1 MGISAGGTDIT
12 AEALSYY
19 HNFLNQLNSYISE
32 TPSVNLIS
40 IGLMLLALIL
50 FLLFIILLYI
60 RSIAL
65 FAKELPI
72 GKNTS
77 SDVKKTDT
85 AEVMDNLHNEAE
97 LEKELELLLARDL
110 EKSKLEQAR
119 LDEADA
125 QQKQQ
130 AADALSLHERQ
141 QLEKEKREQKLV
153 DLDWKKNNT
162 NTAGNVLNSAGL
174 KYQKTASS
182 INELTGLIMELF
194 SRGVDDDKIAQAIN
208 YRNQGINAEED
219 ILQTISAIKTF
230 INMVRDGAF
239 NNLKSRKKLPSTEEA
254 LFHLSLGD
262 TSLALALVQARM
274 DKEVEQALSM
284 DYHIREQRF
293 AEISKTALAYGNL
306 ARLDNDKLAAGAY
319 ELALELSPAD
329 IQAESRLA
337 DLYFAQ
343 GNQTK
348 ALEIYDRL
356 STLNP
361 SPLLLANA
369 KQKKAMALQ
378 QRGDKLAAAQLAKEA
393 EQIYASSGVRQ
404 KLTPQ
409 EIEVL
414 EIIENHPG
422 PQRAEQTASLLIAME
437 NQQQNAR

>member
-1 MGISAGGTDIT
+1 M
-12 AEALSYY
+12 
-19 HNFLNQLNSYISE
+19 
-32 TPSVNLIS
+32 
-40 IGLMLLALIL
+40 
-50 FLLFIILLYI
+50 
-60 RSIAL
+60 
-65 FAKELPI
+65 
-72 GKNTS
+72 
-77 SDVKKTDT
+77 
-85 AEVMDNLHNEAE
+85 
-97 LEKELELLLARDL
+97 
-110 EKSKLEQAR
+110 
-119 LDEADA
+119 
-125 QQKQQ
+125 
-130 AADALSLHERQ
+130 
-141 QLEKEKREQKLV
+141 
-153 DLDWKKNNT
+153 
-162 NTAGNVLNSAGL
+162 
-174 KYQKTASS
+174 
-182 INELTGLIMELF
+182 
-194 SRGVDDDKIAQAIN
+194 
-208 YRNQGINAEED
+208 
-219 ILQTISAIKTF
+219 
-230 INMVRDGAF
+230 
-239 NNLKSRKKLPSTEEA
+239 
-254 LFHLSLGD
+254 
-262 TSLALALVQARM
+262 ALVQARM

-319 ELALELSPAD
+319 ELALELNPAD

-378 QRGDKLAAAQLAKEA
+378 QRGDKLAAAQLTKEA